1 MKKSKLLVSIMIV
14 ILIFFS
20 FTNVGY
26 ADTEE
31 RSEQIEETIDDDE
44 GGLFEK
50 VIAKI
55 IRWASSSSI

>member
-20 FTNVGY
+20 FTNVRY

-55 IRWASSSSI
+55 IRWVSSSGI

>member
-1 MKKSKLLVSIMIV
+1 MKKNKLLVSIMIV

-26 ADTEE
+26 ADTEK

-55 IRWASSSSI
+55 IRWVSSNGI